1 MLLTNVNVQ
10 HFLAK
15 NLQINIIRN
24 SFDTLGVL
32 KSINFHQHIELTIT
46 TYKNDKY

>member
-1 MLLTNVNVQ
+1 MLSTNVNVED
-10 HFLAK
+10 FLAK

-32 KSINFHQHIELTIT
+32 KENGDVF
-46 TYKNDKY
+46 

>member
-1 MLLTNVNVQ
+1 MLSTKVVLQ
-10 HFLAK
+10 DIFAK

-32 KSINFHQHIELTIT
+32 TN
-46 TYKNDKY
+46 

>member
-1 MLLTNVNVQ
+1 MLSTNVNVQ

-24 SFDTLGVL
+24 SFGTLGVL
-32 KSINFHQHIELTIT
+32 KRINFHQRFELTIT
-46 TYKNDKY
+46 TYKDDKY